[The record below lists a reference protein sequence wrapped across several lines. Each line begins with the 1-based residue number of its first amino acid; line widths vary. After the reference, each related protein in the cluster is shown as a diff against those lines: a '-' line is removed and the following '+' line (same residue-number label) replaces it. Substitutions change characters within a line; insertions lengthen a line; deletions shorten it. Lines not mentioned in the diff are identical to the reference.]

1 MKTIEVNLGVGMN
14 MFFPEPV
21 NIEIPENSELVE
33 NLVNYYDNYL
43 FYTNKLEEPDYEFLI
58 DDPNQNK
65 VRVMTLEEF
74 INEWDINPKFQEM
87 FK

>member
-1 MKTIEVNLGVGMN
+1 MKTIEVNLGIGMN

-21 NIEIPENSELVE
+21 RVEIPSNAELVE
-33 NLVNYYDNYL
+33 NLMIYYDNYL
-43 FYTNKLEEPDYEFLI
+43 FYANKLEEPDYDFLI
-58 DDPNQNK
+58 DDPNQNE
-65 VRVMTLEEF
+65 VRLMTLEEF

>member
-1 MKTIEVNLGVGMN
+1 MKKIEINLGVGMN

-21 NIEIPENSELVE
+21 NIEIPDNSELVE

>member
-1 MKTIEVNLGVGMN
+1 MEKEIEVNLGVGMN
-14 MFFPEPV
+14 MFFTEPIKV
-21 NIEIPENSELVE
+21 EIPDNTELVE
-33 NLVNYYDNYL
+33 NLIIYYDNYL

-74 INEWDINPKFQEM
+74 INEWNINPKFQ
-87 FK
+87 

>member
-33 NLVNYYDNYL
+33 NLIIYYDNYL

>member
-21 NIEIPENSELVE
+21 KIEIPYNSKLVE
-33 NLVNYYDNYL
+33 NLIIYYDNYL
-43 FYTNKLEEPDYEFLI
+43 FHTNKLEEPDYEFLI
-58 DDPNQNK
+58 DDTNQNK
-65 VRVMTLEEF
+65 LRVMTLEEF
-74 INEWDINPKFQEM
+74 INVWDINPKFQEM

>member
-1 MKTIEVNLGVGMN
+1 MKKIEVNLGIGMN

-21 NIEIPENSELVE
+21 KVEIPENSELVE
-33 NLVNYYDNYL
+33 NLVIYYDNYL
-43 FYTNKLEEPDYEFLI
+43 FYVNKLEEPD
-58 DDPNQNK
+58 DDLFVNDQDNDE
-65 VRVMTLEEF
+65 VRLMTLEEF

>member
-21 NIEIPENSELVE
+21 KIEISTNSELVE